1 MKEFRFVVPGFILLI
16 FLSACNGLP
25 GRDEAV
31 VMYNPSELERR
42 NWSEVFVDY
51 RKPMPELEIRMI
63 KLGLVDVGQLSDQ
76 INVDLKY
83 ASEDNFLGQDVYMG
97 LKRAYLQP
105 EVAMMLVK
113 ASEYLSELRPGYS
126 IVVFDAARPVE
137 VQQKMWDMV
146 DAPLKEKVKFLS
158 NPRNGSLHN
167 FGAAVDV
174 GIVDEMGEEIDM
186 GATFDYMGELAWPVK
201 EKELLEKGLLQP
213 EHIKNRQLLRK
224 VMYKAGFFNIQTE
237 WWHFNA
243 MRREVARAKYQI
255 IP

>member
-1 MKEFRFVVPGFILLI
+1 MKGLRFIVPGYILFIV
-16 FLSACNGLP
+16 LSACNGLA
-25 GRDEAV
+25 GGDGADIV
-31 VMYNPSELERR
+31 YNPSGLERR
-42 NWSEVFVDY
+42 SWSDVFVDY
-51 RKPMPELEIRMI
+51 RKPMPELEVRMI
-63 KLGLVDVGQLSDQ
+63 KLGLVDVGQMSDQ
-76 INVDLKY
+76 IKVDLKY

-105 EVAMMLVK
+105 EVAMMLIE
-113 ASEYLSELRPGYS
+113 ASGYLSELRPGYS
-126 IVVFDAARPVE
+126 IVVFDATRPVE

-146 DAPLKEKVKFLS
+146 DVPLKEKVKFLS

-186 GATFDYMGELAWPVK
+186 GSPFDYMGELAWPVK

-213 EHIKNRQLLRK
+213 EHIKNRQLLRQ
-224 VMYKAGFFNIQTE
+224 VMYKSGFYNIQTE

-243 MRREVARAKYQI
+243 MRREVAKAKYPI